1 MVMERVLGI
10 LRGAADKSLPVA
22 NETAA
27 GPYTATEADIRSCFK
42 LLLGRSPSPKEWHG
56 HRLSAGQQLQT
67 VVNKFLSSAEFK
79 SRDTSS
85 LSMADTAHEII
96 DLDNLSICISS
107 VDEVCGLLRTAK
119 TYEPGV
125 TAVIERVLSP
135 GMTFVDI
142 GANIGYFSVL
152 ASKKVAN
159 TGKVFAIEPYPYNI
173 KLIQQNIALNQ
184 CDNVDVL
191 PFALSKTKG
200 FLSYDDS
207 AGNSGN
213 VGDLDSNFAKFLKS
227 TIVYSMPLDELIDSA
242 TKVDL
247 IKMDIE
253 GAEYLAL
260 QGMQRIISEHAPIII
275 SEISDEFLKRVSS
288 VSLSE
293 YLALLLG
300 CEKYSIAVIK
310 SPEEII
316 TCGRD
321 IQKVV
326 DIYTDYASM
335 CMDVVVYTA
344 DKQDLLR
351 LNS

>member
-1 MVMERVLGI
+1 
-10 LRGAADKSLPVA
+10 
-22 NETAA
+22 
-27 GPYTATEADIRSCFK
+27 
-42 LLLGRSPSPKEWHG
+42 
-56 HRLSAGQQLQT
+56 
-67 VVNKFLSSAEFK
+67 
-79 SRDTSS
+79 
-85 LSMADTAHEII
+85 MADTAHEII

-213 VGDLDSNFAKFLKS
+213 VGDLDSNFAKLLKS
-227 TIVYSMPLDELIDSA
+227 TIVYCMPLDELIDSA

-344 DKQDLLR
+344 DKKDLLR